1 MHKAKLI
8 PKLAF
13 DGIRKN
19 GSSYFPYI
27 LMTTFA
33 VFVFFIFNAIADN
46 PMMANMPHAG
56 YLLMMM
62 LLGSVLLAIILMPIL
77 FSTNQFLIKQRK
89 NELGLY
95 NVLGLDQKY
104 IGLMMFMETLLLY
117 IITMTLGIIVAH
129 VFSKLI
135 FLVLLNLAGLD
146 IECKFVASKESY
158 AVTFIYFGIV
168 FMFNL
173 IGSLWQVYKAKPIE
187 LMKSSKKGEREER
200 GLFIKAIIGVVILAA
215 GYAIAILSEID
226 SNIFMDF
233 FRAVLFVVIG
243 TRILF
248 KAGSIIVLKRM
259 KSIPKLYYQKNH
271 FVTISGMLYR
281 MKRNAQ
287 SLSNICIFSTMVM
300 ITLICTFSLFVD
312 EEKAIYFK
320 YPMDVIYDVEDEVFN
335 AKDELSA
342 QIEALAKKHQVEVKD
357 QIAFNRQG
365 LAVLKKGNA
374 FVDNVD
380 RDWMN
385 NASYRMYLLTLED
398 YNQLADASVT
408 LSEDEVLI
416 FSPTKDFG
424 YSEVYLND
432 QMYQVKEELQSLCFE
447 TKQPK
452 NLVRSDYYIVLSNKA
467 QVERWSE
474 VMHATASGN
483 RLYSVRFNLEGLEE
497 NQDAFIEELNT
508 WMLKQEGGV
517 SAEYVGTWARD
528 TRSMYGGLLFI
539 GIFFG
544 IIFMVCLLLMMYYKQ
559 ITEGYEDQRNFKILK
574 QVGMSDEEIRGT
586 IKTQILA
593 VFFLPLIGA
602 VVHTLVGVTMV
613 SDLLATIDLYD
624 TGIILLCSIGVI
636 IFFALLYVVSYFFTS
651 KAYYKIV
658 K

>member
-300 ITLICTFSLFVD
+300 VTLICTFSLFVD
-312 EEKAIYFK
+312 EEEAIYFK
-320 YPMDVIYDVEDEVFN
+320 YPMDVVYDVEDEIFN